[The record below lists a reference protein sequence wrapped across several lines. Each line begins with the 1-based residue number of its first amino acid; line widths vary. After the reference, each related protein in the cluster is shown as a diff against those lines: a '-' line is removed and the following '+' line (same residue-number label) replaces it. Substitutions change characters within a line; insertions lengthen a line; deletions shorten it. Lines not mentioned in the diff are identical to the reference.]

1 MNEIKAF
8 SNDMFSILIKQNNE
22 NNLFDLETV
31 AKSLGI
37 TQFKNGKEYVKWER
51 VNKYLSKYLSPQV
64 GNFSQP
70 LGKGDFIPEPMVYK
84 LAFKAGNAVAEKFQD
99 WLAMEVLPAIRK
111 HGIYATD
118 NVIEQTLKD
127 PDYIIT
133 VLTEYKKEKEQNLLL
148 QQEIGELKP
157 KADYVD
163 EILKST
169 GTLAT
174 TQIAADYGIS
184 AQKLNKLLHEARL
197 QRKVNKQWVLYSEHM
212 GKSYTDSDTITIVR
226 SDGREDTVLQTRW
239 TQKGRLKIHEI
250 MTEFG
255 YEANLGGA

>member
-1 MNEIKAF
+1 M
-8 SNDMFSILIKQNNE
+8 QNLKVFQNSQ
-22 NNLFDLETV
+22 FGDLEILTIDNKEYFPAIKV
-31 AKSLGI
+31 AEILGYTNPRDAISRHTKKRGVVKHDVIDSLGRKQVKKFI
-37 TQFKNGKEYVKWER
+37 DEGNLYRLISRSKLPQAEQFEEWI
-51 VNKYLSKYLSPQV
+51 
-64 GNFSQP
+64 F
-70 LGKGDFIPEPMVYK
+70 D
-84 LAFKAGNAVAEKFQD
+84 
-99 WLAMEVLPAIRK
+99 EVLPAIRK

-118 NVIEQTLKD
+118 SVIEQTLQN

-212 GKSYTDSDTITIVR
+212 GKSYTESDTIPIVR

-250 MTEFG
+250 MTDFG
-255 YEANLGGA
+255 YEANLGGV